1 MAREVTEFAGGG
13 GVGQGAFDAHTHN
26 YRKFT
31 QVGVDGVGNYS
42 SPARANIVD
51 DSEVNLT
58 DSNKVA
64 AVGITVST
72 QPTGVPN

>member
-1 MAREVTEFAGGG
+1 MAREYVEYPGG
-13 GVGQGAFDAHTHN
+13 GVGQSEFDVHTHN

-31 QVGVDGVGNYS
+31 EVGVDGVGNYA
-42 SPARANIVD
+42 SPVRTAIVD

-64 AVGITVST
+64 SVGITVAT
-72 QPTGVPN
+72 AATEVPN

>member
-1 MAREVTEFAGGG
+1 MAREVTEFTGGG
-13 GVGQGAFDAHTHN
+13 GVSQGVYDAHTHN
-26 YRKFT
+26 YRKFM
-31 QVGVDGVGNYS
+31 QVGVDGVGGYTN
-42 SPARANIVD
+42 PVRTDIVD

-72 QPTGVPN
+72 QATEVPN

>member
-1 MAREVTEFAGGG
+1 MAKQTEEIT
-13 GVGQGAFDAHTHN
+13 GVSQTTYDVHTHN

-31 QVGVDGVGNYS
+31 QIGVDGVGSYA
-42 SPARANIVD
+42 SPVRTDIVD

-72 QPTGVPN
+72 QATEVPN

>member
-1 MAREVTEFAGGG
+1 MAREEVEYPT
-13 GVGQGAFDAHTHN
+13 GVSQASFDAHTHN

-31 QVGVDGVGNYS
+31 QVGVDGAGNYS
-42 SPARANIVD
+42 SPVREDIVD

-64 AVGITVST
+64 AVGITVAT
-72 QPTGVPN
+72 QATEVPN

>member
-1 MAREVTEFAGGG
+1 MARENIEYPAG
-13 GVGQGAFDAHTHN
+13 VSQATFDTHNHN
-26 YRKFT
+26 YRKVT
-31 QVGVDGVGNYS
+31 DLGVDGTGNYS
-42 SPARANIVD
+42 SPARIAMVD
-51 DSEVNLT
+51 DSEVDIT

>member
-1 MAREVTEFAGGG
+1 MAREVTEFPTG
-13 GVGQGAFDAHTHN
+13 GVSQTVYDAHTHN

-31 QVGVDGVGNYS
+31 RVGVDGAGTYG
-42 SPARANIVD
+42 SPVRTDILD
-51 DSEVNLT
+51 DAEVNLT

-72 QPTGVPN
+72 QPTEAPS

>member
-1 MAREVTEFAGGG
+1 MAIEKVYLAD
-13 GVGQGAFDAHTHN
+13 GVPQATFDTHRHN

-31 QVGVDGVGNYS
+31 EVGVDGVGNYG
-42 SPARANIVD
+42 SPVRTSIVD

-64 AVGITVST
+64 AIGITVST
-72 QPTGVPN
+72 QPTSTPN